1 MAYFN
6 MIELREDE
14 QRNDDKKYSISF
26 QAHNIIQMFMFF
38 LPKVQI
44 DGSSKISILFEK
56 KTEDKPQYFRNDY
69 FHISTYYVDEST
81 LNIANKISL
90 EEKNEFFLSVIE
102 NVLSD
107 IASKVGNNEVIDA
120 IHGAADRVREH
131 NYEMILKM
139 EKLSKGSKDR
149 RYKAITY
156 IKINSLG
163 ECAYV
168 EIIDDKK
175 QVQKVDITEPIT
187 FVSLNQII
195 KKCEWRDH
203 SFVMMNN
210 LGKELVSID
219 LSDGNIKVKSVYKR

>member
-6 MIELREDE
+6 MIELREDKH
-14 QRNDDKKYSISF
+14 KKANKEFSISF
-26 QAHNIIQMFMFF
+26 QAHNITQMFMYF

-44 DGSSKISILFEK
+44 DGSSKISILFEEK
-56 KTEDKPQYFRNDY
+56 PEDKPQYFRSDY
-69 FHISTYYVDEST
+69 FHVSTYYVDEAILDVASE
-81 LNIANKISL
+81 ISL
-90 EEKNEFFLSVIE
+90 VEKNEFFLSVIE
-102 NVLSD
+102 NVLCD
-107 IASKVGNNEVIDA
+107 IASIVENYEVVDA
-120 IHGAADRVREH
+120 IHEAADRVREY
-131 NYEMILKM
+131 NYEMLLKM
-139 EKLSKGSKDR
+139 DKLSKGSKDR
-149 RYKAITY
+149 KYKAITY

-175 QVQKVDITEPIT
+175 QAQKVDITEPIT

-210 LGKELVSID
+210 SGKELVSID